1 MMKREVI
8 VFEGLTKDQL
18 YAIMAKLP
26 EETLADVQWAASVEL
41 MDRAVV
47 SGELMD
53 RVVVADENKSLDI
66 PLGPVYTDI

>member
-1 MMKREVI
+1 MKREVI

-47 SGELMD
+47 
-53 RVVVADENKSLDI
+53 ADENKSLDI

>member
-1 MMKREVI
+1 MKREVI

-47 SGELMD
+47 
-53 RVVVADENKSLDI
+53 ADENKSLDI
-66 PLGPVYTDI
+66 PLGPVYTDM

>member
-1 MMKREVI
+1 MKREVI

-47 SGELMD
+47 
-53 RVVVADENKSLDI
+53 ADENKTLDI

>member
-1 MMKREVI
+1 MAHEVI

-18 YAIMAKLP
+18 FAMMAKLP

-41 MDRAVV
+41 MDRAI
-47 SGELMD
+47 
-53 RVVVADENKSLDI
+53 VAEENKCLDI

>member
-47 SGELMD
+47 
-53 RVVVADENKSLDI
+53 ADENKTLDI

>member
-1 MMKREVI
+1 MKREVI

-18 YAIMAKLP
+18 YAMMAKLP

-47 SGELMD
+47 
-53 RVVVADENKSLDI
+53 ADENKSLDI
-66 PLGPVYTDI
+66 PLGPVYTDM

>member
-18 YAIMAKLP
+18 YAMMAKLP

-47 SGELMD
+47 
-53 RVVVADENKSLDI
+53 ADENKSLDI

>member
-47 SGELMD
+47 
-53 RVVVADENKSLDI
+53 ADENKSLDI

>member
-1 MMKREVI
+1 MAHEVI

-18 YAIMAKLP
+18 FAMMAKLP

-41 MDRAVV
+41 MDRAI
-47 SGELMD
+47 
-53 RVVVADENKSLDI
+53 VAEENKSLDI

>member
-1 MMKREVI
+1 MKREVI

-18 YAIMAKLP
+18 YAIMEKLP

-47 SGELMD
+47 
-53 RVVVADENKSLDI
+53 ADENKSLDI

>member
-1 MMKREVI
+1 MKREVI

-18 YAIMAKLP
+18 YAMMAKLP

-47 SGELMD
+47 
-53 RVVVADENKSLDI
+53 ADENKSLDI

>member
-18 YAIMAKLP
+18 YAMMAKLP

-47 SGELMD
+47 
-53 RVVVADENKSLDI
+53 ADENKTLDI

>member
-1 MMKREVI
+1 MKREVI

-18 YAIMAKLP
+18 YAMMAKLP

-47 SGELMD
+47 
-53 RVVVADENKSLDI
+53 ADENKTLDI

>member
-1 MMKREVI
+1 MAHEVI

-18 YAIMAKLP
+18 FAMMAKLP

-41 MDRAVV
+41 MDRAF
-47 SGELMD
+47 
-53 RVVVADENKSLDI
+53 VAEEKKSLDI

>member
-1 MMKREVI
+1 MKREVI

-41 MDRAVV
+41 MDR
-47 SGELMD
+47 
-53 RVVVADENKSLDI
+53 VVVADENKSLDI